1 MSTATTNSTILSNAA
16 AAVAV
21 RNRLARDLDE
31 LTRATAGANTLPAD
45 DNGVLFDL
53 SINLSQ
59 ALTALTTAIAD
70 VERYIADAQR
80 AERAALA
87 RAAADEFN
95 TLIFA
100 N

>member
-1 MSTATTNSTILSNAA
+1 MATSNHTTFSPAA
-16 AAVAV
+16 SAVAV
-21 RNRLARDLDE
+21 RNRLQRDLDE
-31 LTRATAGANTLPAD
+31 LTRAAAGANTLPAD
-45 DNGVLFDL
+45 DAGVMFDL

-70 VERYIADAQR
+70 VERYIGDAQR

-95 TLIFA
+95 TAIFA